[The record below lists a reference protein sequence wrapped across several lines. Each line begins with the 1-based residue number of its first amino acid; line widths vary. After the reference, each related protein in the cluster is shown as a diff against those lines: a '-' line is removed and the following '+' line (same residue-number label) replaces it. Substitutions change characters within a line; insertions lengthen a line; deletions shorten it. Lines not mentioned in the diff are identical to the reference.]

1 MKYRINAEVEYVAI
15 DNRIYEIEADSK
27 KEAERLFFSD
37 GILISSEEVFCDI
50 MDLRITEITQI

>member
-37 GILISSEEVFCDI
+37 GILINSEEVFCDI

>member
-37 GILISSEEVFCDI
+37 GILISSEEAFCDI
-50 MDLRITEITQI
+50 MDLRIMEITQI

>member
-37 GILISSEEVFCDI
+37 GILISSGEVFCDI

>member
-27 KEAERLFFSD
+27 KEAKRLFFSD